1 MITSAVDSSEVNYRH
16 EPGPFFSIAKLSGSP
31 ILQAALLTNM
41 QKLNDTSPAFQS
53 PSKFLRPCRS
63 YKPVSPN
70 LKQGI
75 LASLSLYHSGS
86 SISSS
91 FKTSISPS
99 ADFEVELAEGVGAGA
114 GLTGAAG
121 AAGEKADAGA
131 LDGAGVAAAPQ
142 GSAALGSAAGRLTG
156 ALDTGVLL
164 AAGAWTG
171 SGLNRSANGSGFD

>member
-1 MITSAVDSSEVNYRH
+1 
-16 EPGPFFSIAKLSGSP
+16 
-31 ILQAALLTNM
+31 M
-41 QKLNDTSPAFQS
+41 QKLNATSPAFQS
-53 PSKFLRPCRS
+53 PSKFFRPYRS

-99 ADFEVELAEGVGAGA
+99 ADFEEGELGVGAGA

-121 AAGEKADAGA
+121 ATGEKAGA
-131 LDGAGVAAAPQ
+131 LDGVGVAAAPQ
-142 GSAALGSAAGRLTG
+142 GSAALGYAAGRLTG
-156 ALDTGVLL
+156 ALYAGSRLATGV
-164 AAGAWTG
+164 WTG

>member
-1 MITSAVDSSEVNYRH
+1 
-16 EPGPFFSIAKLSGSP
+16 
-31 ILQAALLTNM
+31 M
-41 QKLNDTSPAFQS
+41 QKLNETSPAFQS

-91 FKTSISPS
+91 FRTSTSPS
-99 ADFEVELAEGVGAGA
+99 ADYEGRELGEGVGAGA
-114 GLTGAAG
+114 GLTGVAG
-121 AAGEKADAGA
+121 AAGENAGA
-131 LDGAGVAAAPQ
+131 LVGSGVATAPQ
-142 GSAALGSAAGRLTG
+142 GSAGLGYAAGRLSG
-156 ALDTGVLL
+156 ALYVGL

-171 SGLNRSANGSGFD
+171 SGLNRSANGSGFY